1 MLITTLYMIMDS
13 NYISKNRCKFLLRY
27 HLIFVCKY
35 RRKVLASNNISSD
48 IKKLSADIAS
58 KHDVEIKYME
68 TDKDHIHYMIE
79 TTPNINL
86 SDFVRVLKQ
95 YTSYHIWQKYEPYL
109 SKCYWH
115 ERTFWSDGYFI
126 ASIGEVSSTTLQYYI
141 ENQGK
146 N

>member
-1 MLITTLYMIMDS
+1 
-13 NYISKNRCKFLLRY
+13 
-27 HLIFVCKY
+27 
-35 RRKVLASNNISSD
+35 
-48 IKKLSADIAS
+48 
-58 KHDVEIKYME
+58 ME

-95 YTSYHIWQKYEPYL
+95 YTTYHIWQKYESYL

-146 N
+146 NQPSFRRGQLAHSSNELKFIGFLCELNKNYFSTIKEQKEYLCNHIDCIDTLRK